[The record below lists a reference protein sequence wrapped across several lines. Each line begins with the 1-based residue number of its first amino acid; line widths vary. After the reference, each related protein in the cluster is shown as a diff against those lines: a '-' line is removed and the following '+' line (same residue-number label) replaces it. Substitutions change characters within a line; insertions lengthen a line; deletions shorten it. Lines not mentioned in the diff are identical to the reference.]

1 MVIYQSWADVLV
13 ASFQDVWTQF
23 SMFIPSLVGAV
34 VVFIIGLIIAAGLC
48 ALVERVVSMLQ
59 VDKALMKAGV
69 GEYVERAGLKLNTGV
84 VLGRVVYWFVVIV
97 FLLAVSDM
105 MGFMA
110 LSSFLVAVLLYIPK
124 AVVGVLIM
132 LVTVVVANFLKKTVK
147 ASVSS
152 AKLHSAGFLGT
163 LTWWAIVIFGLA
175 TSLGQI
181 GLDDTILNTVITG
194 IIVMFALAG
203 GIAFGLGGKEA
214 AGRMIEKFQEQV
226 GQR

>member
-1 MVIYQSWADVLV
+1 MTIQSWADVLV

-23 SMFIPSLVGAV
+23 LMFIPSLVGAV

-59 VDKALMKAGV
+59 VDKALMKAGL

-132 LVTVVVANFLKKTVK
+132 LVTVVVANFLRKTVK

-152 AKLHSAGFLGT
+152 AKLRSAGFLAT

-226 GQR
+226 GQK